1 MRMPSK
7 GVLIRLAIYLPI
19 IGFLAWRAFAP
30 SEPEPQPAPEA
41 QEMPTRTF
49 TTEDGKKIEVIQVTP
64 EQAQKMM
71 GRPMPSPDEAEAKAE
86 QKADVAEP
94 PTLE

>member
-30 SEPEPQPAPEA
+30 SKVEDAPGEIAPEDYKS
-41 QEMPTRTF
+41 QTF
-49 TTEDGKKIEVIQVTP
+49 TTEDGKKLEVIQVTP
-64 EQAQKMM
+64 EQAEKMM
-71 GRPMPSPDEAEAKAE
+71 GRPVPTPAEAEAKAE
-86 QKADVAEP
+86 AADSK
-94 PTLE
+94 